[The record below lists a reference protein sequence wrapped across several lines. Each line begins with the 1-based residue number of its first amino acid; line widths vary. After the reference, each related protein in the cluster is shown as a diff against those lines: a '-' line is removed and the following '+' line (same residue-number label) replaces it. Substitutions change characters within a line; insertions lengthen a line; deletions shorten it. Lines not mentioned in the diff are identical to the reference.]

1 MIREIKA
8 QDKDVFVQMAKDF
21 YKSEAVI
28 SEIPTQNI
36 LNTFDEVTSNS
47 PYAKAYIIE
56 HGGEIAGYALIGIT
70 YSNEA
75 GGLVVWVE
83 EIFIK
88 ENFRGLGLGSEFL
101 SYVEDEFSD
110 KAKRFRLEI
119 SHGNDAAQRLYERKG
134 YHQLDYM
141 QMVHDR

>member
-8 QDKDVFVQMAKDF
+8 RDKDIFVQMAKEF

-28 SEIPTQNI
+28 SEIPAQNI
-36 LNTFDEVTSNS
+36 LNTFDEVNSNS

-56 HGGEIAGYALIGIT
+56 HDGDTAGYALIGIT

-101 SYVEDEFSD
+101 SYVEQEFGD

-119 SHGNDAAQRLYERKG
+119 SHDNDSAQRLYERKG
-134 YHQLDYM
+134 YQPLDYM

>member
-8 QDKDVFVQMAKDF
+8 QDKDIFVQMAKEF

-36 LNTFDEVTSNS
+36 LNTFDEVTTNS

-56 HGGEIAGYALIGIT
+56 HDGYTAGYALIGIT

-88 ENFRGLGLGSEFL
+88 ENYRGLGLGSEFL
-101 SYVEDEFSD
+101 SYVEQEFGD

-119 SHGNDAAQRLYERKG
+119 SHDNDSAQRLYERKG
-134 YHQLDYM
+134 YQPLDYM

>member
-8 QDKDVFVQMAKDF
+8 KDKDVFVNMARDF

-119 SHGNDAAQRLYERKG
+119 SHGNDAAPRLYERKG

-141 QMVHDR
+141 QMV

>member
-8 QDKDVFVQMAKDF
+8 QDKDIFVQMAKEF

-36 LNTFDEVTSNS
+36 LNTFDEVNSNS

-56 HGGEIAGYALIGIT
+56 HDGDTAGYALIGIT

-88 ENFRGLGLGSEFL
+88 ENYRGLGLGSEFL
-101 SYVEDEFSD
+101 SYVEQEFGD

-119 SHGNDAAQRLYERKG
+119 SHDNDSAQRLYERKG
-134 YHQLDYM
+134 YQPLDYM

>member
-8 QDKDVFVQMAKDF
+8 RDKDIFVQMAKEF

-36 LNTFDEVTSNS
+36 LNTFDEVNSNS

-56 HGGEIAGYALIGIT
+56 HDGDTAGYALIGIT

-101 SYVEDEFSD
+101 SYVEQEFGD

-119 SHGNDAAQRLYERKG
+119 SHDNDSAQRLYERKG
-134 YHQLDYM
+134 YQPLDYM

>member
-8 QDKDVFVQMAKDF
+8 RDKDIFVQMAKEF

-36 LNTFDEVTSNS
+36 LNTFDEVNSNS

-56 HGGEIAGYALIGIT
+56 HDGDTAGYALIGIT

-88 ENFRGLGLGSEFL
+88 ENYRGLGLGGEFL
-101 SYVEDEFSD
+101 SYVEQEFGD

-119 SHGNDAAQRLYERKG
+119 SHDNDSAQRLYERKG
-134 YHQLDYM
+134 YQPLDYM
-141 QMVHDR
+141 QMVQDK

>member
-8 QDKDVFVQMAKDF
+8 QDKDIFVQMAKEF

-56 HGGEIAGYALIGIT
+56 HDGDIAGYALIAIT

-75 GGLVVWVE
+75 GGIVVWVE

-88 ENFRGLGLGSEFL
+88 EKFRGLGLGSEFL
-101 SYVEDEFSD
+101 SYVEQEFGD

-119 SHGNDAAQRLYERKG
+119 SHDNDSAQRLYERKG
-134 YHQLDYM
+134 YEPLDYM

>member
-8 QDKDVFVQMAKDF
+8 QDKDIFVQMAKEF

-28 SEIPTQNI
+28 SEIPAQNI
-36 LNTFDEVTSNS
+36 LNTFDEVNSNS

-56 HGGEIAGYALIGIT
+56 HDGDTAGYALIGIT
-70 YSNEA
+70 YSNEV

-88 ENFRGLGLGSEFL
+88 ENYRGLGLGSEFL
-101 SYVEDEFSD
+101 SYVEQEFGD

-119 SHGNDAAQRLYERKG
+119 SHDNDSAQRLYERKG
-134 YHQLDYM
+134 YQPLDYM